1 MGSDKY
7 GHLLLPL
14 SRMSED
20 MVRAVN
26 SLKRISELEFD
37 ILLTG
42 HGAPVVGK
50 ASDKLGRLLANAR

>member
-1 MGSDKY
+1 
-7 GHLLLPL
+7 
-14 SRMSED
+14 MSED

>member
-1 MGSDKY
+1 
-7 GHLLLPL
+7 
-14 SRMSED
+14 MSED

-37 ILLTG
+37 ILLTV
-42 HGAPVVGK
+42 HGVPVVGK